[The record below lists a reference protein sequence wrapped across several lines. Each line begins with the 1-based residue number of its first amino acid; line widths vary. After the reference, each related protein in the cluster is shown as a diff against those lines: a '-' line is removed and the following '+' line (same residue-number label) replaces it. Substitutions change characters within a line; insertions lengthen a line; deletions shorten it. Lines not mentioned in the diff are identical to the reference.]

1 MVSGGTYGSRVA
13 EAHRLGDLH
22 VHGINSS
29 GGYWASWDCA
39 KVTEKNSGSLSERLK
54 KLSVFLE
61 GVSCEWHGFQRLS
74 NFDSL
79 FEETGSYDES
89 LGTFIDDVER
99 VTSTKVSKRHAF
111 LSVGN
116 HISKGELYSPFI
128 GELFETLKRGFGE
141 GKRSPMII
149 PIVTVSDAKKWPLA
163 DELPLFE
170 AASTLSSPIFI
181 KTVRREMGTISN
193 PWIDGCLSGINT
205 GVIGAITP
213 NLPRAAYDSENED
226 SFIERVGEL
235 VEISIDGLEERRA
248 NLEGELKAGSFPITA
263 NQVTMFDDYF
273 GALNVVGV
281 HEALLNLLEK
291 GIDSMQGKAVA
302 YRIIE
307 TIGERL
313 DKHEEETGHRFCLD
327 ALPSNGAS
335 YRLAEID
342 KKKYPDIITSGSETP
357 FYTNSTCLPV
367 DYTDDLWDA
376 LEHQKKLQAFYS
388 GGTIFNIYLREGIS
402 DPVECGTLARRVLEK
417 SSIPCFAFSP
427 SIIATNVDAER
438 YERLDFTYR
447 AVSEMGAGEREEVRL
462 RRPYAV
468 VSGW

>member
-22 VHGINSS
+22 VHGINSP

-39 KVTEKNSGSLSERLK
+39 KVTEKGSGSLIERLK
-54 KLSVFLE
+54 KLSIFLG
-61 GVSCEWHGFQRLS
+61 GVRCEWHGFQRLTS
-74 NFDSL
+74 FDSL
-79 FEETGSYDES
+79 FDETVNNNECLRD
-89 LGTFIDDVER
+89 FIDEVDR
-99 VTSTKVSKRHAF
+99 GISTKGSRPPAF
-111 LSVGN
+111 LSVGE
-116 HISKGELYSPFI
+116 HISRGEPQSTFI
-128 GELFETLKRGFGE
+128 KELFETLKHGFG
-141 GKRSPMII
+141 GVKRSPGMI
-149 PIVTVSDAKKWPLA
+149 PIVTVSDAKKWSLVY
-163 DELPLFE
+163 ELPLYE

-181 KTVRREMGTISN
+181 KTMRQEVEKVTN
-193 PWIDGCLSGINT
+193 PWIDGCVSGINT

-213 NLPRAAYDSENED
+213 NLPRAAYDAESED

-235 VEISIDGLEERRA
+235 VEISIDGLEARRTY
-248 NLEGELKAGSFPITA
+248 LEGELREGRFPVTA
-263 NQVTMFDDYF
+263 TQVTMFDDYF

-307 TIGERL
+307 TMGERL
-313 DKHEEETGHRFCLD
+313 DKREEETGHRFCLE

-342 KKKYPDIITSGSETP
+342 KMKYSDIITSGIEAP

-376 LEHQKKLQAFYS
+376 LEHQKKLQTLYS
-388 GGTIFNIYLREGIS
+388 GGTIFNIYLREGIT
-402 DPVECGTLARRVLEK
+402 DPVECGTLARRILER
-417 SSIPCFAFSP
+417 SSVPCFAFSP
-427 SIIATNVDAER
+427 SILTPKVDAER
-438 YERLDFTYR
+438 YERLGFTYR
-447 AVSEMGAGEREEVRL
+447 AVSELGAGEKEEVRL

>member
-22 VHGINSS
+22 VHGVNSP
-29 GGYWASWDCA
+29 GGYWASWDCE
-39 KVTEKNSGSLSERLK
+39 KVTGKGSGSLSERLK
-54 KLSVFLE
+54 KLGIFLE
-61 GVSCEWHGFQRLS
+61 RVRCEWHGFQRLTS
-74 NFDSL
+74 FDSL
-79 FEETGSYDES
+79 FEETGSHNES
-89 LGTFIDDVER
+89 MRTFIDDVER
-99 VTSTKVSKRHAF
+99 VMSTEGSCPHAF
-111 LSVGN
+111 LSVGE
-116 HISKGELYSPFI
+116 HLSRDEPHSPFI
-128 GELFETLKRGFGE
+128 RELFETLKRGFWGA
-141 GKRSPMII
+141 KRSPMMI
-149 PIVTVSDAKKWPLA
+149 PIVTVSDSKKWPLV
-163 DELPLFE
+163 DELHLFE

-181 KTVRREMGTISN
+181 KTVRHEVDSVSN
-193 PWIDGCLSGINT
+193 PWIDGCVSGINT

-213 NLPRAAYDSENED
+213 NLPRAAYDAESED

-235 VEISIDGLEERRA
+235 VEISIAGLEARRTH
-248 NLEGELKAGSFPITA
+248 LEGELGAGCFPITA
-263 NQVTMFDDYF
+263 TQVTTFNDYF

-307 TIGERL
+307 TMCERL
-313 DKHEEETGHRFCLD
+313 DKHEEETGHRFCLE

-342 KKKYPDIITSGSETP
+342 KEKYPDIITSGFEAP

-376 LEHQKKLQAFYS
+376 LEHQKKLQTFYS
-388 GGTIFNIYLREGIS
+388 GGTMFNIYLREGIP
-402 DPVECGTLARRVLEK
+402 DPVECGTLASRILER
-417 SSIPCFAFSP
+417 SSVPCFAFSP
-427 SIIATNVDAER
+427 SIIAPNVGAER
-438 YERLDFTYR
+438 YERLGFNYR
-447 AVSEMGAGEREEVRL
+447 AVSELGAGEKEEVRL

>member
-1 MVSGGTYGSRVA
+1 MGSGGTYGSRVA

-22 VHGINSS
+22 VHGIDSP

-39 KVTEKNSGSLSERLK
+39 KITEKGSGSLIERLK

-61 GVSCEWHGFQRLS
+61 GVRCEWHGFQRLTC
-74 NFDSL
+74 FDSL
-79 FEETGSYDES
+79 FDETVINNECLRAFIYDVDRR
-89 LGTFIDDVER
+89 I
-99 VTSTKVSKRHAF
+99 STKGNRLPAF
-111 LSVGN
+111 LSVGE
-116 HISKGELYSPFI
+116 HVSKSESRSTFI
-128 GELFETLKRGFGE
+128 KELFESLKHGFG
-141 GKRSPMII
+141 GIKRLPGII
-149 PIVTVSDAKKWPLA
+149 PLVTVSDAKKWPPA
-163 DELPLFE
+163 DELPLYE
-170 AASTLSSPIFI
+170 AASTLSPIFI
-181 KTVRREMGTISN
+181 KTMRQEVKTVTN
-193 PWIDGCLSGINT
+193 PWIDGCVPGINT

-213 NLPRAAYDSENED
+213 NLPRAAYNAENED

-235 VEISIDGLEERRA
+235 IEISIDGLEARRTY
-248 NLEGELKAGSFPITA
+248 LDRELREGHFPITST
-263 NQVTMFDDYF
+263 QVTMFDDYF

-307 TIGERL
+307 TMGERL
-313 DKHEEETGHRFCLD
+313 DKREEETGHRFCLE

-342 KKKYPDIITSGSETP
+342 RRKYSDIITSGIEAP

-376 LEHQKKLQAFYS
+376 LEHQKKLQTLYS
-388 GGTIFNIYLREGIS
+388 GGTIFNIYLREGLS
-402 DPVECGTLARRVLEK
+402 NPVECGTLARRILER
-417 SSIPCFAFSP
+417 SSVPCFAFSP
-427 SIIATNVDAER
+427 SIITPDVDAER
-438 YERLDFTYR
+438 YERLGFTYR
-447 AVSEMGAGEREEVRL
+447 AVSELGAGEKEEVRL